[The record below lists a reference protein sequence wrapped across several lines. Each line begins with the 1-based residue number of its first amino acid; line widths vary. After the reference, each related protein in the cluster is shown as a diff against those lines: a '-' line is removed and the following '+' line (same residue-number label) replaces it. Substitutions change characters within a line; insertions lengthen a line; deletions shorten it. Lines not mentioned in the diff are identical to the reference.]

1 MKIPTLYLD
10 TSVLGGYF
18 DDEFAEP
25 TRELWRQR
33 ALGLFHFVTSSVVR
47 AELQDAPD
55 DVKSLV
61 QDTFRE
67 AGELIEFN
75 AEMFDLSRA
84 YLAHAVVAPSYE
96 VDARHVA
103 VCSVRQLDFL
113 VSWNFKHLVNVSREK
128 GFSAVNLVQGY
139 QPVRIVSPLE
149 LIYGLTNEEV

>member
-1 MKIPTLYLD
+1 M
-10 TSVLGGYF
+10 
-18 DDEFAEP
+18 
-25 TRELWRQR
+25 
-33 ALGLFHFVTSSVVR
+33 VR